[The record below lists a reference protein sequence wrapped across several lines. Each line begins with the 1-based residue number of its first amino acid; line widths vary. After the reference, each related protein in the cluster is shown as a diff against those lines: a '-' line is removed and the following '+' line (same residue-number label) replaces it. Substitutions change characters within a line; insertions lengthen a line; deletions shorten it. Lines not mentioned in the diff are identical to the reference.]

1 MKKSIACC
9 LLPAFAAALL
19 SCPTFAAAAPPEVE
33 APSALLMEA
42 AGGTVLYEKNAHE
55 PLNPAS
61 VTKVMTLLLTM
72 EAIESGNL
80 SLDSVLSCS
89 EHAASMGGSQIY
101 LEPGEQMTLHELL
114 KSIAVASANDACVMV
129 GEHIAGSESGFVER
143 MNARA
148 AELGMTDTH
157 FVNCTG
163 LDAPGHVTSAYDIAL
178 MSRELMKHDLIYDY
192 TTIWMDNV
200 RNGEFGLTNTNKL
213 VRFYDG
219 ATGLKTGF
227 TASAGY
233 CISATARRDDM
244 DLIAVIM
251 KAQTSPKRNADAS
264 NLLNFGFANFA
275 VLRQD
280 PALTHP
286 EVSVRLG
293 VEDSVATEL
302 AGGDCVVIDKSA
314 VSRVETNFSVVEE
327 VEAPVEK
334 GQTLGRY
341 TVTLDG
347 EVLYE
352 RPVVAAASVERLTVG
367 RIYADLLSRLFMHH
381 D

>member
-1 MKKSIACC
+1 MKKPLIH
-9 LLPAFAAALL
+9 ALVL
-19 SCPTFAAAAPPEVE
+19 SLAVSMFSFPSFAAAAPPEVE

-61 VTKVMTLLLTM
+61 VTKIMTLLLTM
-72 EAIESGNL
+72 EAIDAGSMTLET
-80 SLDSVLSCS
+80 VLSCS

-101 LEPGEQMTLHELL
+101 LEPGEQMTLHDVL
-114 KSIAVASANDACVMV
+114 KSIAVSSANDACVML
-129 GEHIAGSESGFVER
+129 GEHIAGSEEGFVSR
-143 MNARA
+143 MNERA
-148 AELGMTDTH
+148 AELGMVDTH

-163 LDAPGHVTSAYDIAL
+163 LDAPGHVTTAYDIAL

-192 TTIWMDNV
+192 TTIWMDTV
-200 RNGEFGLTNTNKL
+200 RDGAFGLTNTNKL

-219 ATGLKTGF
+219 STGLKTGF

-251 KAQTSPKRNADAS
+251 KAQTSPKRNEDAS

-275 VLRQD
+275 VLKTD
-280 PALTHP
+280 PELTNST
-286 EVSVRLG
+286 VRVRLG
-293 VEDSVATEL
+293 QTETVAAEL
-302 AGGDCVVIDKSA
+302 QGGSSIVVDKSA
-314 VSRVETNFSVVEE
+314 IFRVETNFTMAEE

-347 EVLYE
+347 NVLCE
-352 RPVVAAASVERLTVG
+352 RAVVASQAVERLTVNAL
-367 RIYADLLSRLFMHH
+367 YKDLLSRLFMHH
-381 D
+381 